1 MYEHNYC
8 QHNALKPADFKWNCC
23 PTLPRSLA
31 GPCSVDRTYSRVG
44 WCIKCC
50 TLSLWPHTP
59 QPQAPSRW
67 PQIQF
72 GNFLTGFKKK
82 KKKNTSLNHPY
93 VGAKCKK
100 KKKKSNQHKVGRES
114 QSRSL
119 SWLAS
124 LGRLWHSLF
133 TSAHHWVF
141 AVSCNSC
148 RPFVALCKAK
158 GRAVVYSPM

>member
-23 PTLPRSLA
+23 PTLPRSIA
-31 GPCSVDRTYSRVG
+31 GPRSVDRTYSHVG

-50 TLSLWPHTP
+50 TLPLWSHTP

-67 PQIQF
+67 PQIQL
-72 GNFLTGFKKK
+72 GNFLTGKKK
-82 KKKNTSLNHPY
+82 KKKMLEQ
-93 VGAKCKK
+93 

-114 QSRSL
+114 QSCSH

-141 AVSCNSC
+141 AVSCNSYQ
-148 RPFVALCKAK
+148 PFVALCKAK
-158 GRAVVYSPM
+158 GQAVVYSPM